1 MCNIYIYIRKKNPEK
16 NQLYLDLGN
25 ISLGKTSYKRNFKV
39 SGNVGHMDHNFI
51 IL

>member
-1 MCNIYIYIRKKNPEK
+1 MCKYVCVCERKTLKNL
-16 NQLYLDLGN
+16 LYLDLGN

-39 SGNVGHMDHNFI
+39 SGNFGHMDHNFI